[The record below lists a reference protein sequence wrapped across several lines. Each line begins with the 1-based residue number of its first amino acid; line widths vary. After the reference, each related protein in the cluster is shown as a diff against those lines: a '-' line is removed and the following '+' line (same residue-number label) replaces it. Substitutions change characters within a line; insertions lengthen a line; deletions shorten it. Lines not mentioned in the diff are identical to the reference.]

1 MSNRKGF
8 GIGISRRDF
17 ALLSAGLAAP
27 WAGRATQWE
36 EGTSPSAGFFD
47 VPNEYRMR
55 MHWFVFGPAWEPGE
69 CRRQLA
75 HMAEQHIGGV
85 LVFPTYPIALDDP
98 ARGIKNLEF
107 LSPEF
112 LSVLRSVCESSRQ
125 LGLSVDI
132 VLGTGWP
139 YGGPSVS
146 VEDGARLIRM
156 SRVPSADPAAPPKL
170 GTGET
175 RVAVLPDGS
184 TGGAHVFTSAPT
196 QMKVKRAALGA
207 EGLVLDH
214 YNRAALERYL
224 HAVGDKLLSAV
235 PRGGIRSIFCDS
247 LEVYRASWTENL
259 PAVFRSRRGYDLI
272 PHLPALFAEAHP
284 DARDL
289 RCDFWR
295 TLSEQVTDAFV
306 KPLGEWAHER
316 GVTTQVEAYGTP
328 PANLAS
334 YQTVDTPVGEHYEW
348 KEFCTSRWASSGA
361 HLAGKR
367 TILAEAWTWTGLPN
381 RFSDTLEQLK
391 LCSDLHFLCGM
402 NALYGLTY
410 AYSPEAL
417 GSPGWVPYFGPAVN
431 HTSPY
436 WRYFSHLA
444 DYVNRVS
451 YVLQQGLPVADIA
464 LYLPEEDCM
473 ADAPPE
479 ELLMNWAV
487 RDRLCS
493 NGRPPEFRLKNALHF
508 ESNVVKTIV
517 TNGYAFDGIDTF
529 TLAGARVQDGR
540 LRMGHGDY
548 SVLVLPNLVG
558 IDAESMKKI
567 VEFVNRGGT
576 VIATGRL
583 PDTSW
588 GLDRREEKRAEVRRL
603 TAQLFGKVQRETSF
617 SENRCGRGRAFF
629 VTDELGSFR
638 KALQAAQSPDIR
650 FVEPSEH
657 VSFVHR
663 RMADREHYFLVNTST
678 EPQSLDAE
686 FRVGDMVP
694 ELWDH
699 RSGKIEPMPVFEPT
713 DAGVRMRFSLGPLE
727 SRIYTFVRGARQP
740 LALESSLH
748 LQAEGPA
755 WTASAFSNGRFLLR
769 RKNGFDAISVSGLP
783 APVVLV
789 PHWRLQF
796 ENSTIA
802 PMELES
808 LCSWTELKQ
817 ARFFSGRGIY
827 SAEFDSLLEPGESL
841 GVMLELGRVH
851 ETADVHVNGQP
862 AGVAWMRPYRLDV
875 SRLLHPG
882 RNTLQVAV
890 TNLLINKVLGDG
902 PIDYSAVFAR
912 YGSRFRAGEE
922 WDIVREPFTSGL
934 LGPVQLV
941 AYRRLRGT

>member
-1 MSNRKGF
+1 MSIRGGS
-8 GIGISRRDF
+8 GIGISRRAF
-17 ALLSAGLAAP
+17 ALLSAGLVSP
-27 WAGRATQWE
+27 WAGRAE
-36 EGTSPSAGFFD
+36 RRERGADPSTEFLD

-55 MHWFVFGPAWEPGE
+55 MHWFVFGPAWEPVE

-85 LVFPTYPIALDDP
+85 LIFPTYPIALDDP

-125 LGLSVDI
+125 LGLTVDI

-156 SRVPSADPAAPPKL
+156 SRVLSEDPAALPDL
-170 GTGET
+170 GTDET
-175 RVAVLPDGS
+175 RVAVLPDAASGE
-184 TGGAHVFTSAPT
+184 ALVFTSAPT
-196 QMKVKRAALGA
+196 QMHVKRAALGA

-224 HAVGDKLLSAV
+224 HAVGDKLLGAV

-247 LEVYRASWTENL
+247 LEVYRASWTEEL

-284 DARDL
+284 DARDV

-295 TLSEQVTDAFV
+295 TLSEQVADAFV
-306 KPLGEWAHER
+306 KPLQEWAHQR

-334 YQTVDTPVGEHYEW
+334 YQAVDTPVGEHYEW

-367 TILAEAWTWTGLPN
+367 TILTEAWTWTGLPN
-381 RFSDTLEQLK
+381 RFADTLEQLK

-436 WRYFSHLA
+436 WPYFSHLA

-487 RDRLCS
+487 RDRLSS
-493 NGRPPEFRLKNALHF
+493 NGRPPEFSLKNALHF
-508 ESNVVKTIV
+508 ESSVVKTIV
-517 TNGYAFDGIDTF
+517 TNGYSFDGIDTF
-529 TLAGARVQDGR
+529 TLASARVQEGR
-540 LRMGHGDY
+540 LRVGHGDY
-548 SVLVLPNLVG
+548 SVLILPNLAGV
-558 IDAESMKKI
+558 DVESMEKI
-567 VEFVNRGGT
+567 VEFVNQGGT
-576 VIATGRL
+576 VIATRRL
-583 PDTSW
+583 PETSW
-588 GLDRREEKRAEVRRL
+588 GLERREEKRAAVKSLVAR
-603 TAQLFGKVQRETSF
+603 LFGKVQLGASF
-617 SENRCGRGRAFF
+617 SVNRCGRGRAFF
-629 VTDELGSFR
+629 VADELGSFR
-638 KALQAAQSPDIR
+638 KALEAAQSPDIR
-650 FVEPSEH
+650 FVESSEH

-663 RMADREHYFLVNTST
+663 RTVDREHYFLANTST

-686 FRVGDMVP
+686 FRVGDMIP

-699 RSGKIEPMPVFEPT
+699 RSGNVEPVPVFEPT
-713 DAGVRMRFSLGPLE
+713 DAGVRMRFSLGPFE
-727 SRIYTFVRGARQP
+727 SRIYTFVRSARP
-740 LALESSLH
+740 PVALESSLD
-748 LQAEGPA
+748 LRAEGPG
-755 WTASAFSNGRFLLR
+755 WKASAFSNGGFKIR
-769 RKNGFDAISVSGLP
+769 RKSGTETIPVTGLP
-783 APVVLV
+783 APVVLA
-789 PHWRLQF
+789 PRWRLQF

-802 PMELES
+802 PMDLDS
-808 LCSWTELKQ
+808 LSSWTELKH

-827 SAEFDSLLEPGESL
+827 TTEFDSPFAPGEDL
-841 GVMLELGRVH
+841 GVILDLGRVH

-875 SRLLHPG
+875 SRLLRLG

-890 TNLLINKVLGDG
+890 TNLLINKILGDG
-902 PIDYSAVFAR
+902 PIDYSAVHAR
-912 YGSRFRAGEE
+912 YGNRFRAGEE
-922 WDIVREPFTSGL
+922 WDTVREPFPSGL
-934 LGPVQLV
+934 LGPLRLV
-941 AYRRLRGT
+941 AYRCLRRV

>member
-1 MSNRKGF
+1 MSKRKGS

-27 WAGRATQWE
+27 WAGRATQQAE
-36 EGTSPSAGFFD
+36 AASPSAGFQD
-47 VPNEYRMR
+47 IPNEYRMR
-55 MHWFVFGPAWEPGE
+55 MHWYVFGPAWEPAE

-98 ARGIKNLEF
+98 ARGIRNLAF

-112 LSVLRSVCESSRQ
+112 LSVLKSVCESSHQ
-125 LGLSVDI
+125 LGLTVDI

-156 SRVPSADPAAPPKL
+156 SRVPSADPASLPAL
-170 GTGET
+170 GPIET

-184 TGGAHVFTSAPT
+184 TGQALVFTSAPT

-214 YNRAALERYL
+214 YNRAALKRYL
-224 HAVGDKLLSAV
+224 HDVGDRLLGAV

-247 LEVYRASWTENL
+247 LEVYRANWTEDL

-284 DARDL
+284 DARDV

-316 GVTTQVEAYGTP
+316 GVTAQVEAYGTP
-328 PANLAS
+328 PTNLAS

-367 TILAEAWTWTGLPN
+367 TILTEAWTWLGMPN

-402 NALYGLTY
+402 NALYGMTY
-410 AYSPEAL
+410 AYSPEVL

-431 HTSPY
+431 HNSPY
-436 WRYFSHLA
+436 WPYFSHLA

-473 ADAPPE
+473 AEAPPE
-479 ELLMNWAV
+479 ELAMNWAV
-487 RDRLCS
+487 RDRLSS

-508 ESNVVKTIV
+508 EADVVKTIV
-517 TNGYAFDGIDTF
+517 TNGYALDGIDTF
-529 TLAGARVQDGR
+529 TLALARVQGGR
-540 LRMGHGDY
+540 LRVGHGDY
-548 SVLVLPNLVG
+548 SVLVLPNLTG
-558 IDAESMKKI
+558 IDVESMKRV
-567 VEFVNRGGT
+567 VEFVDQGGT
-576 VIATGRL
+576 VIATRRL
-583 PDTSW
+583 PETSW
-588 GLDRREEKRAEVRRL
+588 GIERREEKRAAVKSMVV
-603 TAQLFGKVQRETSF
+603 QLFGNVQSDTSF
-617 SENRCGRGRAFF
+617 TGNRYGRGQAFF
-629 VTDELGSFR
+629 VADELGSFR
-638 KALQAAQSPDIR
+638 KALQTTQPPDIQ

-663 RMADREHYFLVNTST
+663 RTADREHYFVANTGT
-678 EPQSLDAE
+678 DPQSLDAE
-686 FRVGDMVP
+686 FRVGAMTP
-694 ELWDH
+694 ERWDH
-699 RSGKIEPMPVFEPT
+699 RSGSVEPLPVFEPT
-713 DAGVRMRFSLGPLE
+713 EAGVRIRFTLGPLE

-740 LALESSLH
+740 VAMESSLD
-748 LQAEGPA
+748 LRTDGQS
-755 WTASAFSNGRFLLR
+755 WQASAFSNGAFKIR
-769 RKNGFDAISVSGLP
+769 RKGGMETIPVTGLP
-783 APVVLV
+783 APVVLA
-789 PHWRLQF
+789 PRWRLQF
-796 ENSTIA
+796 ENSTVA
-802 PMELES
+802 PVDLDS
-808 LCSWTELKQ
+808 LSSWTELKQ

-827 SAEFDSLLEPGESL
+827 TAEFDSPFAPDEDL
-841 GVMLELGRVH
+841 GVMLDLGRVH
-851 ETADVHVNGQP
+851 ETADVHINGQP
-862 AGVAWMRPYRLDV
+862 AGVAWMRPYSLDV
-875 SRLLHPG
+875 SRLLRPG

-902 PIDYSAVFAR
+902 PIDYSAVYAR
-912 YGSRFRAGEE
+912 YGNRFRGGEE
-922 WDIVREPFTSGL
+922 WDVVREPFISGL
-934 LGPVQLV
+934 LGPVRLV
-941 AYRRLRGT
+941 AYRRLRGA